1 MLSEKD
7 VAALRPRDAV
17 VQALKARGVKLAST
31 RKTVPQLKEL
41 LNDAEAP
48 RRTAGRSPAPAAG
61 EPPVANGAQD
71 KAVHKE
77 AINAFKAAFHRSGR
91 TTLTSDEMLANVRS
105 VLNGSEGR
113 PLPQSKGALDN
124 VARSLRAVREARASA
139 DDSVL
144 AGKIHPCVSECLR
157 HDDAGIVDLQLMALN
172 AEIETRLFRLKEM
185 SKAPKEGSADVKG
198 ADPVL
203 EALGEA
209 GRWRLLWAYYVA
221 YCKKVPAFGK
231 SPCMSFRAGSY
242 IGQLYA
248 ILYANMDS
256 PLRDSVKHMKSA
268 KTLRDFLSDWCF
280 FWSHSRPPFVH
291 VGPRAEWTKL
301 ALPLLHRPRQ
311 DCRLPQCR
319 QISGSEHHL
328 RSAPSP
334 RAPPPLLP
342 YPPGPRLAPPREI
355 GVGPVGA

>member
-17 VQALKARGVKLAST
+17 VQALIARGVKLAST

-48 RRTAGRSPAPAAG
+48 RRTAGRSAG
-61 EPPVANGAQD
+61 ELPVANGAQD

-77 AINAFKAAFHRSGR
+77 AINAFKAAFQRSGR